1 MRDTGL
7 SWHDEQHK
15 ISTPKRCL
23 FFYKVC
29 TFQPQQIELM
39 KKTIITLMLPF
50 CTLAVDAQTK
60 KPTAVKKKVTTV
72 VKKATPAVVL
82 KTTLDSASYAFGN
95 TMATSM
101 KNDGLNNLNYDLLI
115 KGLKDAFAN
124 KTPLIAKDQSQTA
137 INNLFKVVSK
147 QKHAP
152 AIAEGKVFLERN
164 KTQQGVQAT
173 ASGLQYLVMTKGT
186 GIRPKATDTV
196 LVNYRGTLLNGKQFD
211 SSYDRNEPLS
221 LPLNG
226 VIAGWT
232 EGVQLMQVGSKY
244 KFFIPYNLAYGERG
258 AGADIPPYSTLIF
271 EIELLKVNGK

>member
-1 MRDTGL
+1 
-7 SWHDEQHK
+7 
-15 ISTPKRCL
+15 
-23 FFYKVC
+23 
-29 TFQPQQIELM
+29 M

-50 CTLAVDAQTK
+50 CALALNAQTK
-60 KPTAVKKKVTTV
+60 AKTTTLKKTTTT
-72 VKKATPAVVL
+72 VKKAGPAVVF
-82 KTTLDSASYAFGN
+82 KSTLDSASYAFGN

-101 KNDGLNNLNYDLLI
+101 KNDGLNSLNYDLLI
-115 KGLKDAFAN
+115 KGLKDAFGNA
-124 KTPLIAKDQSQTA
+124 TPLIPKEKSQAA
-137 INNLFKVVSK
+137 INNLFMSVSK

-152 AIAEGKVFLERN
+152 AIAEGKAFLEKN
-164 KTQQGVQAT
+164 KLQTGVQST
-173 ASGLQYLVMTKGT
+173 PSGLQYQVINRGT

-196 LVNYRGTLLNGKQFD
+196 LVNYKGTLLNGKQFD

-232 EGVQLMQVGSKY
+232 EGVQLMQTGSKY